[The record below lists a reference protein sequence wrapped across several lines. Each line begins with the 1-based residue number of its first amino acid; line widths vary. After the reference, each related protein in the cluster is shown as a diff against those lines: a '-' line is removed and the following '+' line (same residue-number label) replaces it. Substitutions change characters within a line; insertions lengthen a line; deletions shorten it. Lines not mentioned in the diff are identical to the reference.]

1 MPIPR
6 IIVIETAMTELESK
20 TLATTL
26 YVSLFARAP
35 DAGGLSY
42 WTEQLQGGLSLRDAI
57 GYFLD
62 SNEGKSLHG
71 TNISAPTFVD
81 SLYQSVLNRTSDAGG
96 SEFWQGRLSE
106 LGSRNEMVEQFITS
120 IQGSG
125 STDHQLLQN
134 RVEFGLSFAASKSG
148 DNVSYAKSLLSS
160 ITSDP
165 ASLNIAKL
173 VNASLDNPPAPTAP
187 LPSIPGA
194 APVLALH
201 EDTGASSADGI
212 TNNGTIDITLPLG
225 AQSWEYSIDAGQNW
239 VTGTGASFV
248 LAEGIYKPEQ
258 VLARYADVS
267 GTSSQSAT
275 LTGVLNIDKT
285 GPSYVSNTYDFF
297 DGLFIKFDEA
307 VLPSDVKAVS
317 FFYKNLPASE
327 VFFSDGLV
335 NGDLH
340 YNAPV
345 AILGQPFNLILP
357 AGVVVDM
364 AGNGSQAYSTQGTT
378 FGEVP

>member
-1 MPIPR
+1 
-6 IIVIETAMTELESK
+6 MTELESK

-239 VTGTGASFV
+239 VTGTGTSFV
-248 LAEGIYKPEQ
+248 LAERTYAPGD

-267 GTSSQSAT
+267 GTSSQSAA
-275 LTGVLNIDKT
+275 LTGVLNIDNT
-285 GPSYVSNTYDFF
+285 GPSYVSNTYNFL
-297 DGLFIKFDEA
+297 DGLLIKFDEV
-307 VLPSDVKAVS
+307 VLS
-317 FFYKNLPASE
+317 SE
-327 VFFSDGLV
+327 ITYVAFEYTNIPISELFVNQGLV

-340 YNAPV
+340 LAGPITFPWNT
-345 AILGQPFNLILP
+345 LNLILP

-364 AGNGSQAYSTQGTT
+364 AGNGSQEYSTPGTT
-378 FGEVP
+378 FGEIG

>member
-1 MPIPR
+1 
-6 IIVIETAMTELESK
+6 MTELESK

-26 YVSLFARAP
+26 YVSLFRRAP
-35 DAGGLSY
+35 DKGGLDY
-42 WTEQLQGGLSLRDAI
+42 WTEKLQGGLSLRDAI

-62 SNEGKSLHG
+62 SNEGKSLYG
-71 TNISAPTFVD
+71 TNTSAATFVD
-81 SLYQSVLNRTSDAGG
+81 SLYQNVLNRTSDAGG
-96 SEFWQGRLSE
+96 SEFWQGRLIE

-148 DNVSYAKSLLSS
+148 DNVSYAKSLLNS

-239 VTGTGASFV
+239 VTGTGTSFV
-248 LAEGIYKPEQ
+248 LAERTYTPGD

-267 GTSSQSAT
+267 GTSSQSAA
-275 LTGVLNIDKT
+275 LTGFLNVDKT
-285 GPSYVSNTYDFF
+285 GPSYVSNTYDFL

-307 VLPSDVKAVS
+307 VLPSEITSVAFS
-317 FFYKNLPASE
+317 YKNFPGHQ

-340 YNAPV
+340 YNSDIPYT
-345 AILGQPFNLILP
+345 GQPFNLILQ

-364 AGNGSQAYSTQGTT
+364 AGNGSQAYLTPGTT
-378 FGEVP
+378 FGEVA